1 MQDVCVFCGASPGE
15 NPIFMQSAK
24 ALGEAISH
32 ASMGLVYGGAKVG
45 LMGQVANAVLA
56 GGQKVVGV
64 IPQSFAH
71 KVSHEGLTQ
80 LHVVDSMHTRK
91 AMMFELA
98 GACIALPG
106 GFGTLEEL
114 TEVLTWAQLGFHQKP
129 IGLLN
134 INGYYDALLSFF
146 DQAVLAGFLKPKHL
160 ELLIVHHDPTQ
171 LLQLLK
177 DYKPQTVVTVS
188 YTHLR
193 AHET

>member
-1 MQDVCVFCGASPGE
+1 MQDVCVFCGSSSGK
-15 NPIFMQSAK
+15 NPIFMQAAQ
-24 ALGEAISH
+24 ALGKAISD
-32 ASMGLVYGGAKVG
+32 ANMGLIYGGSQVG
-45 LMGQVANAVLA
+45 LMGQVADAVLA

-71 KVSHEGLTQ
+71 KVSHAGLTQ

-114 TEVLTWAQLGFHQKP
+114 TEVLTWAQLEFHQKP

-146 DQAVLAGFLKPKHL
+146 DQAVSAGFIKPAHL
-160 ELLIVHHDPTQ
+160 ELLIVHHDPIELLK
-171 LLQLLK
+171 LLQA
-177 DYKPQTVVTVS
+177 YTPVS
-188 YTHLR
+188 V
-193 AHET
+193 AKWSS